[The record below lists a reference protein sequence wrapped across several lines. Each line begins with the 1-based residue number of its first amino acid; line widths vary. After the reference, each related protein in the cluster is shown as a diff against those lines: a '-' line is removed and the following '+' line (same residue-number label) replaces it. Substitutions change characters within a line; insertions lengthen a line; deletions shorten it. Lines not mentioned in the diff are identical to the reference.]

1 VGGRMIVE
9 TLQQTIA
16 EVNGLWDWIVG
27 IIAGWG
33 LTFTIVIA
41 AIVYAHIRIRRL
53 NRKVVNLENRLTTDN
68 RDISLRLRKLE
79 K

>member
-1 VGGRMIVE
+1 MIVE

-33 LTFTIVIA
+33 LTFTIVIV
-41 AIVYAHIRIRRL
+41 AIVYAHVLIRRL